1 MFRLGLFVYSE
12 LNGIST
18 SAEVKI
24 NTELTGKTN
33 YPTSLKGV
41 TRELIILS
49 LPAILGQAIDPFAQL
64 METAFIGRLGNIG
77 FRFLKK

>member
-18 SAEVKI
+18 STEVII
-24 NTELTGKTN
+24 NAELTGKATN
-33 YPTSLKGV
+33 PTSFKGV
-41 TRELIILS
+41 TRELIVLS

-64 METAFIGRLGNIG
+64 METAFIGRLGNIR
-77 FRFLKK
+77 FRFL